1 MNLGLSMLAVG
12 AILAASVGVAFGAA
26 KTGLPVLVAFLG
38 LGMVLGSDGPGG
50 IEFSDAK
57 LAREVGVVSLVAILY
72 EGGLS
77 TSWRRLRA
85 VAAPAV
91 VLSTLGVVVT
101 AGVTGLAARAFFDLT
116 WSQALLLGAVV
127 ASTDAAAVFATL
139 RTTRLRRSLA
149 RTLEAESGANDPVA
163 IALTLGLISVI
174 EKPDYRIGDLTVLLI
189 RQLGLGLARRRR
201 AGRRGDLALRADSGV
216 DRALRPGSV
225 GRNRRARLR
234 CGRRDPRQRVPRRL
248 PRGAR
253 GRLDAVA
260 LPGPARDV
268 PHRVRLR
275 GAGRAVH
282 RPRPA
287 RLPFAAA
294 RRRARVARRDGRA
307 RAARAPARRLGLGR
321 AAAPLHDPRARAA
334 RVGGAPR
341 SGADRARHLRP
352 LLARLGRGHD
362 LQCSVL
368 RRAGVDRAAGDDPR
382 VARAPAR
389 PARRPCRPRSRPSRS
404 RGRGAR

>member
-1 MNLGLSMLAVG
+1 M
-12 AILAASVGVAFGAA
+12 
-26 KTGLPVLVAFLG
+26 
-38 LGMVLGSDGPGG
+38 
-50 IEFSDAK
+50 
-57 LAREVGVVSLVAILY
+57 
-72 EGGLS
+72 
-77 TSWRRLRA
+77 
-85 VAAPAV
+85 AAPAGGRSAGRRPV
-91 VLSTLGVVVT
+91 DPRGRRDRRRDRTCGPRLLRPHLVAGAAPGRGRRLDGRRGGVRDAPYHAPAPESRSDARGGVGGQRPGRDRADPRADLGDRE
-101 AGVTGLAARAFFDLT
+101 ARLPDRRPHDAAHPAARA
-116 WSQALLLGAVV
+116 
-127 ASTDAAAVFATL
+127 
-139 RTTRLRRSLA
+139 R
-149 RTLEAESGANDPVA
+149 P
-163 IALTLGLISVI
+163 
-174 EKPDYRIGDLTVLLI
+174 
-189 RQLGLGLARRRR
+189 ARRRR
-201 AGRRGDLALRADSGV
+201 AGHRGDLALRADSCV
-216 DRALRPGSV
+216 DRALRPGRV

-248 PRGAR
+248 PRRAR

-268 PHRVRLR
+268 PHRGRLR

-294 RRRARVARRDGRA
+294 RRRARVARRDGGA
-307 RAARAPARRLGLGR
+307 RAARAAARRLGLGR
-321 AAAPLHDPRARAA
+321 AAAPLHHPRARAA

-341 SGADRARHLRP
+341 GGADRARHLRP